1 MPIDRRDFLKM
12 LGAASAISAAF
23 PGLHADP
30 VEGLRVVE
38 AERSRRDPVALMR
51 AATGFEPDPWQVRL
65 LRSGAERMLVNCH
78 RQAGKS
84 TATSA
89 LAIHTAIARP
99 DSLVLIISAAQR
111 QAGELFRKVV
121 DAYEALDKPIP
132 AVEDNA
138 VTLALENG
146 SRIVSLPSSETT
158 IRGYSAPRLVI
169 VDEAA
174 RVMDAVFTA
183 LMPMLAISR
192 GRLVELS
199 TPMGKR
205 GHFWRAWTEGG
216 DDWERVALRG
226 EDNPRIP
233 PEVLATY
240 RRGMI
245 AWEFRQEFECSFEDT
260 TDQVF
265 AGDLIAGAY
274 CSPEDLYFT
283 AEE

>member
-174 RVMDAVFTA
+174 RVMDAVSRAAGRTVDADGQARAF
-183 LMPMLAISR
+183 LAGMDGGR
-192 GRLVELS
+192 GRL
-199 TPMGKR
+199 GA
-205 GHFWRAWTEGG
+205 GRA
-216 DDWERVALRG
+216 A
-226 EDNPRIP
+226 
-233 PEVLATY
+233 
-240 RRGMI
+240 RRGQP
-245 AWEFRQEFECSFEDT
+245 AD
-260 TDQVF
+260 
-265 AGDLIAGAY
+265 
-274 CSPEDLYFT
+274 SPGGPRHVQARHDCMGV
-283 AEE
+283 